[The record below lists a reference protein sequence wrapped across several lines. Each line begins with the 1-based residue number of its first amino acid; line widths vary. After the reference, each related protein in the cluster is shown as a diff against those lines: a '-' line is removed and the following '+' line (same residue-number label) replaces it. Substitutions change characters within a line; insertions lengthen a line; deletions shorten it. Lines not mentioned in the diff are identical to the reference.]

1 MYTLRSALYPSLPC
15 TYLGDQGRVSSKEH
29 KSHCRILT
37 YPWGLRSKES
47 SLLCCKLGDPRS
59 AEVLVAAVAVP
70 LLTDGVDP
78 KDPDPF
84 AQAFGGLVNND
95 SDSARCLT
103 WCITPSQNKVRVCV
117 TQDRLPSL
125 QEPQTLMLIHKEGIK
140 SRQKQENHW
149 GARVFNLTTKKQ
161 KEVNSN
167 LNKHIYIEGKMVR

>member
-1 MYTLRSALYPSLPC
+1 MSLLWFLNMAQYSRFSVSVQFSSRSHYIPNETHMEKWKMYTLRSALYPSLPC
-15 TYLGDQGRVSSKEH
+15 MYLGDQGRVSSKEH

-37 YPWGLRSKES
+37 YPWGLRSRES

-59 AEVLVAAVAVP
+59 AEALVAAVAVP

-103 WCITPSQNKVRVCV
+103 WCITPSRNKVRVCV
-117 TQDRLPSL
+117 TQDHLPPL
-125 QEPQTLMLIHKEGIK
+125 QEP
-140 SRQKQENHW
+140 
-149 GARVFNLTTKKQ
+149 
-161 KEVNSN
+161 
-167 LNKHIYIEGKMVR
+167 